1 MTEPEKNGSDTVS
14 EVNFNADT
22 QEDRRLVRK
31 VDLRLIPI
39 LLLLYLLS
47 FLDRSNI
54 GNARIIGLAT
64 DIHLSPS
71 AYNTALALYFIAY
84 VIFEVP
90 SNIILKRFNPQIWLP
105 TLTLAWGLVSVG
117 QGLITNQAGLLGI
130 RFLLGVTEAG
140 LFPGSIFLF
149 SMYYQRRERG
159 YRVAIFFGGAALAGA
174 FGGIFA
180 YAIGKMEGVG
190 GRHGWQ
196 WIFIIEGI
204 LTVVVSL
211 FAYFIVP
218 TWPHTAKFLNDDE
231 RSRLLARLKADSDA
245 GHNERFKWFYVRQAI
260 SDHLVWGYAFLFHG
274 FSFVLYTLSLFMP
287 TIIVGLGFGSWQ
299 AQLMTVPPNA
309 LASISIWL
317 TVWLSSKY
325 NLRAPFIIASA
336 IVAIIGYIVLLTAKT
351 PGGQYTG
358 VHFAAAG
365 VYTGNALLLSWPGEN
380 VSGQTKRAIAVA
392 MQITIGDLGAVAG
405 VLIYR
410 PEFASHNFRKPHII
424 SIGYLLFAIAV
435 TVYLWVWMS
444 KENRQRALSLEN
456 KDLHKE
462 IELSEEER
470 LVLGDRDVN
479 YRYVL

>member
-1 MTEPEKNGSDTVS
+1 MTEPEKNGSEAVS
-14 EVNFNADT
+14 EVNFNTDA

-39 LLLLYLLS
+39 LTLLYLLS

-64 DIHLSPS
+64 GIHLSPP

-90 SNIILKRFNPQIWLP
+90 SN
-105 TLTLAWGLVSVG
+105 
-117 QGLITNQAGLLGI
+117 
-130 RFLLGVTEAG
+130 
-140 LFPGSIFLF
+140 
-149 SMYYQRRERG
+149 
-159 YRVAIFFGGAALAGA
+159 
-174 FGGIFA
+174 
-180 YAIGKMEGVG
+180 
-190 GRHGWQ
+190 
-196 WIFIIEGI
+196 
-204 LTVVVSL
+204 
-211 FAYFIVP
+211 
-218 TWPHTAKFLNDDE
+218 LNDDE

-245 GHNERFKWFYVRQAI
+245 GHDERFKWFYVRQAI

-317 TVWLSSKY
+317 TVWLSSKC

-336 IVAIIGYIVLLTAKT
+336 IVAIIA
-351 PGGQYTG
+351 GGQYTG

-470 LVLGDRDVN
+470 LKLGDRDVN